1 MLVSIK
7 DLNFTYIGKTMS
19 IRNRIQ
25 RHNSGVLSV
34 SIEPLHLWPYALF
47 AYICGFDSK
56 MIYYSTF
63 KDYGNKGEISAFYIC
78 HSINCKKGV
87 LFTARHND
95 LHDGVADLA
104 GKSFTPM
111 HVCDNLLIL
120 AGCIVQ
126 RTNAQPDGS
135 THPSSKIR
143 HRPRNRK
150 ATL

>member
-1 MLVSIK
+1 
-7 DLNFTYIGKTMS
+7 MS
-19 IRNRIQ
+19 IINRIKQ
-25 RHNSGVLSV
+25 HNSDVGTISTEKLCLRS
-34 SIEPLHLWPYALF
+34 YALF
-47 AYICGFDSK
+47 EYRRGFDSK
-56 MIYYSTF
+56 MIYYFTF
-63 KDYGNKGEISAFYIC
+63 KDYVNKGEISAFYIC